1 MSEKLR
7 NGREEAKKT
16 AEELEEQ
23 WKEANR
29 WVQTE
34 KKLYTRLSLRMRSE
48 IGDLTRDVDELSAE
62 RDQLIQEND
71 SQTQRS
77 VPNID

>member
-23 WKEANR
+23 WKEAKR